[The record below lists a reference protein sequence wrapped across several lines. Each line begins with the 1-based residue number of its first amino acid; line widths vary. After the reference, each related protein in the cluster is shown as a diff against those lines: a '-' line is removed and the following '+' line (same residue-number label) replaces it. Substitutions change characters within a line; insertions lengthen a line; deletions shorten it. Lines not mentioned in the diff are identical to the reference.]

1 MSANLEAKKE
11 LVEEIKNK
19 IQSSIS
25 LTFVDYRGLTVE
37 EDTKMRRALRE
48 AGVDYKVYKNR
59 LLSKALADL
68 GMTGYDD
75 ILQGT
80 TAVAFGMQDEVSGP
94 RIIVETSEQTKK
106 MQVKG
111 GILNGSRVEADMV
124 NQLAKI
130 PSKEVLISKLLYLLQ
145 SPVRSVAIALNAIA
159 EKKGE

>member
-111 GILNGSRVEADMV
+111 GILNGNRVEADMV

>member
-48 AGVDYKVYKNR
+48 AGVEYKVYKNR

-68 GMTGYDD
+68 GFTGYDD

-94 RIIVETSEQTKK
+94 RIIVETSEKTKK

-111 GILNGSRVEADMV
+111 GILNGARVEADMV

-145 SPVRSVAIALNAIA
+145 HPVRSVAIALNAIA
-159 EKKGE
+159 EKQGA

>member
-11 LVEEIKNK
+11 IVEEIKNK

-48 AGVDYKVYKNR
+48 AGVEYKVYKNR

-94 RIIVETSEQTKK
+94 RIIVETSENTKK

-111 GILNGSRVEADMV
+111 GILNGSRVDADMV

-159 EKKGE
+159 EKQGA

>member
-11 LVEEIKNK
+11 IVEEIKNK

-37 EDTKMRRALRE
+37 EDTKMRRSLRE
-48 AGVDYKVYKNR
+48 AGVEYKVYKNR
-59 LLSKALADL
+59 LILKAFEEL

-94 RIIVETSEQTKK
+94 RIIVETSEKTKK

-111 GILNGSRVEADMV
+111 GILDGNRVDAEMV

-130 PSKEVLISKLLYLLQ
+130 PSKEVLISKLLYVLQ
-145 SPVRSVAIALNAIA
+145 APVRSVAIALNAIA
-159 EKKGE
+159 EKQGN

>member
-1 MSANLEAKKE
+1 MSANLEAKK
-11 LVEEIKNK
+11 LIVEEIKNK

-48 AGVDYKVYKNR
+48 AGVEYKVYKNR

-111 GILNGSRVEADMV
+111 GILNGAKVDADMV

-145 SPVRSVAIALNAIA
+145 HPVRSVAIALNAIA
-159 EKKGE
+159 EKQGA

>member
-1 MSANLEAKKE
+1 MSASLEAKKE

-37 EDTKMRRALRE
+37 EDTKMRRELRE
-48 AGVDYKVYKNR
+48 AGVEYKVYKNR
-59 LLSKALADL
+59 LILKALQDL

-75 ILQGT
+75 LLQGT
-80 TAVAFGMQDEVSGP
+80 TAVAFGMQDEVSAP
-94 RIIVETSEQTKK
+94 RIIVETSEKTKK

-111 GILNGSRVEADMV
+111 GILNGNRVEADMV

>member
-1 MSANLEAKKE
+1 MSANLEAKK
-11 LVEEIKNK
+11 LIVEEIKNK

-37 EDTKMRRALRE
+37 EDTKMRRSLRE

-59 LLSKALADL
+59 LLLKALNDL

-80 TAVAFGMQDEVSGP
+80 TAVAFGMKDEVAGP
-94 RIIVETSEQTKK
+94 RIIVETSEKAKK

-111 GILNGSRVEADMV
+111 GILNGSRVDADMV

-130 PSKEVLISKLLYLLQ
+130 PSKEVLISKLLYVLQ
-145 SPVRSVAIALNAIA
+145 APVRSVAIALNAIA
-159 EKKGE
+159 EKQGE